1 MELLVFKRS
10 LSVGLLFMALISAAC
25 VYADDSSS
33 TKAPVVEA
41 DTLVVKT
48 PAYRPEDPDFKPA
61 LGTYSYTTSWEGIP
75 AATLTVSISHE
86 GNNYR
91 VISTAKTVRAI
102 DLFYKLRYRGEGL
115 VMADDFRPVKSIFN
129 QTENSKEKFTQ
140 ITYMEDGEI
149 LSVRSEKGKD
159 AKVLRF
165 NPHNMTLDPFSASLL
180 ARSLNWE
187 IGQTREF
194 DTFNGKSRYL
204 LSLTAEDK
212 VKMKVNGEDKDVW
225 IIVPK
230 VKNLTAKSADKKLRS
245 AKIYVTADNSRDV
258 LKIVSSV
265 FIGSVT
271 TRLDGFE
278 PEAMA
283 GTQMAKDRHVFI
295 E

>member
-1 MELLVFKRS
+1 VFKRS
-10 LSVGLLFMALISAAC
+10 LSIGFVLASFLN
-25 VYADDSSS
+25 V
-33 TKAPVVEA
+33 APVLAAGDGSTDENLTA
-41 DTLVVKT
+41 DTVVVKT
-48 PAYRPEDPDFKPA
+48 PSYRPEDPNFNPP
-61 LGTYSYTTSWEGIP
+61 LGTYTYTTSWEGIP

-86 GNNYR
+86 GKNYR
-91 VISTAKTVRAI
+91 VISTAKTARAI

-115 VMADDFRPVKSIFN
+115 VLASDFTPIKSIFN
-129 QTENSKEKFTQ
+129 QTENSKERNTQ
-140 ITYMEDGEI
+140 ITYMNDGDI
-149 LSVRSEKGKD
+149 LAVRSEKGKD

-187 IGQTREF
+187 VGQTREF

-212 VKMKVNGEDKDVW
+212 VKMRVNGEDKEVW
-225 IIVPK
+225 VIVPH
-230 VKNLTAKSADKKLRS
+230 VSNLTSKASDKKLRS

-265 FIGSVT
+265 FVGSVT
-271 TRLDGFE
+271 TSLDGFE
-278 PEAMA
+278 PESVPA
-283 GTQMAKDRHVFI
+283 GTQMANKEHHVFV